1 MLVNYE
7 YYKIFYYVAKYQNF
21 TRAAVEL
28 DNNQPNIS
36 RSVKNLENT
45 LGCVLFSRTSR
56 GVKLTPEGETLYSHI
71 VPAILQIEAGEKEL
85 LMQKELKGGIISIG
99 TTETALSEVLLPVL
113 DTFHKKFPDIRIF
126 FNSLA
131 ATPRLTFLFS
141 AIQICLDEI
150 FSFKLSLN
158 ISPLR

>member
-85 LMQKELKGGIISIG
+85 LMQKNLKA
-99 TTETALSEVLLPVL
+99 ALFQSALPKLLCL
-113 DTFHKKFPDIRIF
+113 RCCFRFLICFIRSSRIF
-126 FNSLA
+126 A
-131 ATPRLTFLFS
+131 
-141 AIQICLDEI
+141 
-150 FSFKLSLN
+150 
-158 ISPLR
+158 

>member
-7 YYKIFYYVAKYQNF
+7 YYKIFYCVAKYQNF
-21 TRAAVEL
+21 TKAAVEL

-85 LMQKELKGGIISIG
+85 LMQKNLKA
-99 TTETALSEVLLPVL
+99 ALFQSALPKLLCPRCCFRFL
-113 DTFHKKFPDIRIF
+113 ICFIRSFRIF
-126 FNSLA
+126 A
-131 ATPRLTFLFS
+131 
-141 AIQICLDEI
+141 
-150 FSFKLSLN
+150 
-158 ISPLR
+158 

>member
-56 GVKLTPEGETLYSHI
+56 
-71 VPAILQIEAGEKEL
+71 
-85 LMQKELKGGIISIG
+85 
-99 TTETALSEVLLPVL
+99 
-113 DTFHKKFPDIRIF
+113 
-126 FNSLA
+126 
-131 ATPRLTFLFS
+131 
-141 AIQICLDEI
+141 
-150 FSFKLSLN
+150 
-158 ISPLR
+158 

>member
-21 TRAAVEL
+21 TRTAVEL

-85 LMQKELKGGIISIG
+85 LMQKFQPFSN
-99 TTETALSEVLLPVL
+99 LL
-113 DTFHKKFPDIRIF
+113 
-126 FNSLA
+126 
-131 ATPRLTFLFS
+131 
-141 AIQICLDEI
+141 
-150 FSFKLSLN
+150 
-158 ISPLR
+158 

>member
-85 LMQKELKGGIISIG
+85 LMQKELKSGIVSIG

-113 DTFHKKFPDIRIF
+113 DTFHKKFPDIRIRIN
-126 FNSLA
+126 NSTTPA
-131 ATPRLTFLFS
+131 AMNALKSGSVDFAVVT
-141 AIQICLDEI
+141 
-150 FSFKLSLN
+150 
-158 ISPLR
+158 SPVE

>member
-85 LMQKELKGGIISIG
+85 LMQKNLKA
-99 TTETALSEVLLPVL
+99 ALFQSALPKLLCL
-113 DTFHKKFPDIRIF
+113 RCCFRFLICFIRSFRIF
-126 FNSLA
+126 A
-131 ATPRLTFLFS
+131 
-141 AIQICLDEI
+141 
-150 FSFKLSLN
+150 
-158 ISPLR
+158 